1 MQSKVMGDFPYTL
14 FHWQVPMKFFYPKYL
29 SFCLSLFF
37 LKNIFLKILHMSDDG
52 TEIDSK
58 DNIHPS
64 FVII

>member
-1 MQSKVMGDFPYTL
+1 
-14 FHWQVPMKFFYPKYL
+14 MKFFYPKYL
-29 SFCLSLFF
+29 SFCLFPLFLRIFF
-37 LKNIFLKILHMSDDG
+37 LKFSHVSDDG